1 MASSK
6 KGDGF
11 REDFSSMFDLG
22 APKQAPKPQ
31 PPKRQGKQEKQEK
44 QEEKAAKTVTIYYYT
59 EEDKMYLRYRSKMLG
74 MNTSEFLMKLIEED
88 KVVDVNDQLHE
99 EFRREIGRLST
110 SVKMTEK
117 ERLRFTNAAIQ
128 NRLPETHYV
137 GYLLKKNRMND
148 PEW

>member
-22 APKQAPKPQ
+22 APKQPAPKPTPK
-31 PPKRQGKQEKQEK
+31 PPLKKQEK
-44 QEEKAAKTVTIYYYT
+44 QEEAAKTVTIYYYT

-88 KVVDVNDQLHE
+88 KVVDVNDPLHE

>member
-22 APKQAPKPQ
+22 PAPAVKQAVLKPQ
-31 PPKRQGKQEKQEK
+31 PPKKQEKKEA
-44 QEEKAAKTVTIYYYT
+44 EAKTVTIYYYT

-74 MNTSEFLMKLIEED
+74 MSTSEFLMKLIEED
-88 KVVDVNDQLHE
+88 KVVNVNDPLHE

>member
-11 REDFSSMFDLG
+11 REDFSSMFDIG
-22 APKQAPKPQ
+22 PAKQAPKPQ
-31 PPKRQGKQEKQEK
+31 PQKKQEKQEK
-44 QEEKAAKTVTIYYYT
+44 RVQEAAKTVTIYYYT

-88 KVVDVNDQLHE
+88 KVIDVNDPLHE

-137 GYLLKKNRMND
+137 GYILKKNRMND

>member
-22 APKQAPKPQ
+22 APKQPAPKPA
-31 PPKRQGKQEKQEK
+31 PKKQEKPQEK
-44 QEEKAAKTVTIYYYT
+44 QHEEAAKTVTIYYYT

-74 MNTSEFLMKLIEED
+74 LNTSEFLMKLIEED
-88 KVVDVNDQLHE
+88 KVVDVNDPLHE

-148 PEW
+148 SEW

>member
-22 APKQAPKPQ
+22 APAVKQVPVSKPR
-31 PPKRQGKQEKQEK
+31 PPKKQEKKEA
-44 QEEKAAKTVTIYYYT
+44 EAKTVTIYYYT

-74 MNTSEFLMKLIEED
+74 MSTSEFLMKLIEED
-88 KVVDVNDQLHE
+88 KVVDVNDPLHE

-148 PEW
+148 SEW

>member
-22 APKQAPKPQ
+22 APKQPAPKPTPKQ
-31 PPKRQGKQEKQEK
+31 PLKKQEK
-44 QEEKAAKTVTIYYYT
+44 QEEAAKTVTIYYYT

-74 MNTSEFLMKLIEED
+74 LNTSEFLMKLIEED
-88 KVVDVNDQLHE
+88 KVIDVNDPLHE

-148 PEW
+148 SEW

>member
-22 APKQAPKPQ
+22 APKQVPVSKPR
-31 PPKRQGKQEKQEK
+31 PPKKQEKKEA
-44 QEEKAAKTVTIYYYT
+44 EAKTVTIYYYT

-74 MNTSEFLMKLIEED
+74 MSTSEFLMKLIEED
-88 KVVDVNDQLHE
+88 KVVDVNDPLHE

-148 PEW
+148 SEW

>member
-22 APKQAPKPQ
+22 APKQPAPKPQ
-31 PPKRQGKQEKQEK
+31 PPKKQEKKEA
-44 QEEKAAKTVTIYYYT
+44 EAKTVTIYYYT

-74 MNTSEFLMKLIEED
+74 MSTSEFLMKLIEED
-88 KVVDVNDQLHE
+88 KVVDVNDPLHE

-137 GYLLKKNRMND
+137 GCLLKKNRMND
-148 PEW
+148 SEW

>member
-22 APKQAPKPQ
+22 APAVKQAPVSKPQ
-31 PPKRQGKQEKQEK
+31 PPKKQEKKEA
-44 QEEKAAKTVTIYYYT
+44 EAKTVTIYYYT

-74 MNTSEFLMKLIEED
+74 MSTSEFLMKLIEED
-88 KVVDVNDQLHE
+88 KVIDVNDPLHE

-148 PEW
+148 SER

>member
-22 APKQAPKPQ
+22 APKQAPVSKPRS
-31 PPKRQGKQEKQEK
+31 PKKQEKKEA
-44 QEEKAAKTVTIYYYT
+44 EAKTVTIYYYT

-74 MNTSEFLMKLIEED
+74 MSTSEFLMKLIEED
-88 KVVDVNDQLHE
+88 KVVDVNDPLHE

-148 PEW
+148 SEW

>member
-22 APKQAPKPQ
+22 APKQAPKPA
-31 PPKRQGKQEKQEK
+31 PKKQEKPQEK
-44 QEEKAAKTVTIYYYT
+44 QHEEAAKTVTIYYYT

-88 KVVDVNDQLHE
+88 KVVDVNDPLHE

-148 PEW
+148 SEW

>member
-11 REDFSSMFDLG
+11 REDLSSMFDLG
-22 APKQAPKPQ
+22 APKQPAPKPQ
-31 PPKRQGKQEKQEK
+31 PPKKQEKQEK
-44 QEEKAAKTVTIYYYT
+44 EKQEAEAKTVTIYYYT

-74 MNTSEFLMKLIEED
+74 MSTSEFLMKLIEED
-88 KVVDVNDQLHE
+88 KVIDVNDPLHE

>member
-11 REDFSSMFDLG
+11 REDFSSMFDIG
-22 APKQAPKPQ
+22 TPPAVKQAPVSKSPR
-31 PPKRQGKQEKQEK
+31 PLKKQEK
-44 QEEKAAKTVTIYYYT
+44 EEAEAKTVTIYYYT

-88 KVVDVNDQLHE
+88 KVIDVNDPLHE

>member
-22 APKQAPKPQ
+22 APKQAPPAPKQ
-31 PPKRQGKQEKQEK
+31 PPKKQEKKEA
-44 QEEKAAKTVTIYYYT
+44 EAKTVTIYYYT

-74 MNTSEFLMKLIEED
+74 MSTSEFLMKLIEDD
-88 KVVDVNDQLHE
+88 KVVDVNDPLHE

-148 PEW
+148 SEW

>member
-22 APKQAPKPQ
+22 APKQAPKPD
-31 PPKRQGKQEKQEK
+31 PKPAPKKQEKKEA
-44 QEEKAAKTVTIYYYT
+44 AAKTVTIYYYT

-88 KVVDVNDQLHE
+88 KVVDVNDPLHE

>member
-22 APKQAPKPQ
+22 APKQPAPKPT
-31 PPKRQGKQEKQEK
+31 PKPAPKKQEK
-44 QEEKAAKTVTIYYYT
+44 EEEAAKTVTIYYYT

-88 KVVDVNDQLHE
+88 KVVDVNDPLHE

>member
-22 APKQAPKPQ
+22 APKQAPKPA
-31 PPKRQGKQEKQEK
+31 PKPAPKKQEK
-44 QEEKAAKTVTIYYYT
+44 EEAAAKTVTIYYYT

-88 KVVDVNDQLHE
+88 KVVDVNDPLHE

>member
-22 APKQAPKPQ
+22 APKQPAPKPA
-31 PPKRQGKQEKQEK
+31 PKKQEKPQEK
-44 QEEKAAKTVTIYYYT
+44 QHEEAAKTVTIYYYT

-88 KVVDVNDQLHE
+88 KVVDVNDPLHE

-148 PEW
+148 SEW

>member
-22 APKQAPKPQ
+22 APKQVPVSKLQLPK
-31 PPKRQGKQEKQEK
+31 KQEKKEA
-44 QEEKAAKTVTIYYYT
+44 EAKTVTIYYYT

-74 MNTSEFLMKLIEED
+74 MSTSEFLMKLIEED
-88 KVVDVNDQLHE
+88 KVIDVNDSLHE

-148 PEW
+148 SEW

>member
-11 REDFSSMFDLG
+11 REDFSSMFDIG
-22 APKQAPKPQ
+22 TPPAVKQAPVSKSPR
-31 PPKRQGKQEKQEK
+31 PLKKQEKK
-44 QEEKAAKTVTIYYYT
+44 EEAAKTVTIYYYT

-74 MNTSEFLMKLIEED
+74 MSTSEFLMKLIEED
-88 KVVDVNDQLHE
+88 KVIDVNDPLHE

>member
-22 APKQAPKPQ
+22 PAPAVKQAPVSKSPR
-31 PPKRQGKQEKQEK
+31 PLKKQEKK
-44 QEEKAAKTVTIYYYT
+44 EEAAKTVTIYYYT

-74 MNTSEFLMKLIEED
+74 MSTSEFLMKLIEED
-88 KVVDVNDQLHE
+88 KVIDVNDPLHE

>member
-22 APKQAPKPQ
+22 APKQPAPKPQ
-31 PPKRQGKQEKQEK
+31 PPKKQEKQEK
-44 QEEKAAKTVTIYYYT
+44 EKQEAEAKTVTIYYYT

-74 MNTSEFLMKLIEED
+74 MSTSEFLMKLIEED
-88 KVVDVNDQLHE
+88 KVVDVNDPLHE

-148 PEW
+148 SEW

>member
-22 APKQAPKPQ
+22 PAPAVKQAVLKPQ
-31 PPKRQGKQEKQEK
+31 PPKKQEKKEA
-44 QEEKAAKTVTIYYYT
+44 EAKTVTIYYYT

-74 MNTSEFLMKLIEED
+74 LNTSEFLMKLIEED
-88 KVVDVNDQLHE
+88 KVVNVNDPLHE